1 MAMRSSRDATRP
13 HIQRTKRRYHA
24 GTTTATLK
32 LSLPTDNRSDHRRM
46 DRAMVRA
53 DSPEDHRSAERAGC
67 DIARIKIAVVQH
79 DAMRDGVHVVPH
91 DHLAGRYRCRI
102 R

>member
-1 MAMRSSRDATRP
+1 MATRSSRDETRP
-13 HIQRTKRRYHA
+13 HMQRTERRYHA
-24 GTTTATLK
+24 VTTTATLT
-32 LSLPTDNRSDHRRM
+32 SLPTDNRSDHRWM

-67 DIARIKIAVVQH
+67 DIARIKIAVVQD
-79 DAMRDGVHVVPH
+79 DAMGDGVHVVPH
-91 DHLAGRYRCRI
+91 NHLAGRYRCGI